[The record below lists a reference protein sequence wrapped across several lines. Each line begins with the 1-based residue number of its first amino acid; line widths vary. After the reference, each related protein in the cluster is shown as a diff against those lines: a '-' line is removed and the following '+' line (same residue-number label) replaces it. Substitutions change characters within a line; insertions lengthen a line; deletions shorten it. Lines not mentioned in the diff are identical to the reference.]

1 MQTKEIIDR
10 FKIAQNSLVIQQS
23 DFSLAAIHDMVS
35 HGAINVSPHYQR
47 RDRWPT
53 DKQSALIES
62 FLLNVPVP
70 PIYLSEDEYGQYSV
84 IDGKQ
89 RITAIEDFLNGS
101 LRLRALKKFTELE
114 GSRFK
119 DLPPQLQNALAVR
132 PYIRVTT
139 LLKQSDENLK
149 YEVFLRLN
157 TGGDKLKD
165 QEIRNVAYAGPL
177 NELLFELSEQDFL
190 KNRLKIFGDKSAA
203 YRNMDDVE
211 HVLRFFTLHERWEA
225 MGSSLSDA
233 MDDFMKRHKD
243 DSSDRMASLF
253 IRCLESCEKIWGNNA
268 FHKPT
273 PSGWREQLISP
284 LYDAQMI
291 GVSFLSNS
299 QVEEL
304 SRQRNAVYRATRRLY
319 SDPNFSKAVTQGTN
333 TPSSVRFRVAA
344 IRDMLTDLATL

>member
-1 MQTKEIIDR
+1 
-10 FKIAQNSLVIQQS
+10 
-23 DFSLAAIHDMVS
+23 MVS
-35 HGAINVSPHYQR
+35 NGAINVSPHYQR

-101 LRLRALKKFTELE
+101 LRLRALKRFPELE

-119 DLPPQLQNALAVR
+119 DLPTQLQNALTVR

-139 LLKQSDENLK
+139 LLKQSDANLK

-177 NELLFELSEQDFL
+177 NDMLFVLSEHAFL
-190 KNRLKIFGDKSAA
+190 KDRLKISGEKSAA

-225 MGSSLSDA
+225 MGGSLSEA
-233 MDDFMKRHKD
+233 MDEFMARFRNV
-243 DSSDRMASLF
+243 SSTEMESLF
-253 IRCLESCEKIWGNNA
+253 LHCLESCQRIWGRNA
-268 FHKPT
+268 FQKPT
-273 PSGWREQLISP
+273 SSGWRDQLISP
-284 LYDAQMI
+284 LYDAQMV
-291 GVSFLSNS
+291 GVSFLSEAE
-299 QVEEL
+299 VE
-304 SRQRNAVYRATRRLY
+304 AVAGNRPAVVRATRKLFTD
-319 SDPNFSKAVTQGTN
+319 SAFLKAVTQGTN
-333 TPSSVRFRVAA
+333 TPSSVRYRVAEV
-344 IRDMLTDLATL
+344 RNMLKHVAAL